1 MIILL
6 LTMRNSFKFEINK
19 SHPLRDGFLFKE
31 ITIVA
36 KEILIVVIRD
46 DGLTYQLNAPPV

>member
-1 MIILL
+1 
-6 LTMRNSFKFEINK
+6 MRNSFKFEINK

-36 KEILIVVIRD
+36 KEISIVVIRD
-46 DGLTYQLNAPPV
+46 RQTTHMLSLVVITNQ